1 MHPPARQ
8 QAGDERG
15 RDERHVP
22 GRGLQ
27 AGLVSLRLLQSLG
40 LGPPVLEPDLD
51 LGVGQLEAVGELG
64 PLGDGEVALLNILLL
79 QLGELLVGEGSPGL
93 PVRLVFPQS
102 ALQWQLG
109 HWRACV
115 GVESLEEEGRD
126 VEVRE
131 ERRTE
136 HLAPGR
142 RDWSGGPGR

>member
-1 MHPPARQ
+1 MKIYYSNYKYYGQNITEYILLSGDLSGEETLHIEVHPPARQ
-8 QAGDERG
+8 EAGDEGG

-109 HWRACV
+109 HWRA
-115 GVESLEEEGRD
+115 
-126 VEVRE
+126 
-131 ERRTE
+131 
-136 HLAPGR
+136 
-142 RDWSGGPGR
+142 